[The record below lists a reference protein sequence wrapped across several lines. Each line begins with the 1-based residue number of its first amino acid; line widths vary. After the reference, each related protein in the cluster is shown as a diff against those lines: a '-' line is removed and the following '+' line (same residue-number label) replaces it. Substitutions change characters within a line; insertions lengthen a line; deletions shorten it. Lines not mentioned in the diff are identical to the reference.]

1 MCFGWFFPF
10 FFVGAGVKLHFA
22 SFIHDLT
29 TALLVPLFLAALLL
43 VRDTPAWFY
52 GKHLAAPERLPFAL
66 YSSVAPLSLVV
77 ITDIGVRPGAV
88 SPHIA
93 SALIGAALL
102 SVLSFPTLVG
112 VLRPLAA
119 APPGTAEASV
129 GADAD

>member
-1 MCFGWFFPF
+1 M
-10 FFVGAGVKLHFA
+10 
-22 SFIHDLT
+22 
-29 TALLVPLFLAALLL
+29 
-43 VRDTPAWFY
+43 RDTPAWFY

-119 APPGTAEASV
+119 APPGTAEASERGRRLTPV
-129 GADAD
+129 KLRPRTAG